1 MALLPHASTAPQR
14 LLNRRSHFIHPL
26 LLASSV
32 ITSPPNPN
40 PQVASFPLEL
50 KPKSLSHP
58 EGPMC
63 LSHPPLPSP
72 LHHAPLQASLLI
84 LDLTVHSPA
93 SRAAAPTGIGHGSE
107 RTAHSSRRGNRLQ
120 DWVHLIVLAERSSI
134 CQQQAR
140 DPEP

>member
-84 LDLTVHSPA
+84 LDLTVTVPPPGQWHPQELVMVQNQQHIA
-93 SRAAAPTGIGHGSE
+93 LEEEIDYKIGPT
-107 RTAHSSRRGNRLQ
+107 
-120 DWVHLIVLAERSSI
+120 
-134 CQQQAR
+134 
-140 DPEP
+140 